1 MAKTVAIETR
11 EVGRLT
17 WTNFNKRVKAAGSQA
32 DLARELGVA
41 DSTVRN
47 WGLRLRT
54 RRASV

>member
-11 EVGRLT
+11 EAGRLT
-17 WTNFNKRVKAAGSQA
+17 WTEFNRRVKAAGSQA
-32 DLARELGVA
+32 ALARELNVA

>member
-1 MAKTVAIETR
+1 MAKVTSIQTR

-17 WTNFNKRVKAAGSQA
+17 WTDFNRRVKNAGSQA
-32 DLARELGVA
+32 ALARELDVA

-47 WGLRLRT
+47 WGLKLRT